1 MNEAGPQVTLEPRE
15 GTVPFPTGLVDYL
28 LIASTV
34 GILVAIA
41 FALRRAGQVGWSL
54 RDIAQ
59 GLAACSLVVLAL
71 VRHRFP
77 ARIKASFLIGV
88 FIVGA
93 LPGLVTLGML
103 GGTVVLFPATAA
115 MVATFYSQRLAWLYV
130 FFTAAVVA
138 LVGSAFC
145 LGLLGSDILPEEYL
159 QSGRNWSVYVACI
172 ALSCMVSS
180 VTVIRYRQAMD
191 KLLGQVA
198 EQRDKLSSR
207 NAELVRAMEQVKRL
221 SGMLPICSA
230 CKRIR
235 DDKGYWRQI
244 ESYVR
249 EHSEAEFTH
258 GICPDCVRV
267 LYPDDCEPFPA
278 EGTENTPLPV

>member
-1 MNEAGPQVTLEPRE
+1 M
-15 GTVPFPTGLVDYL
+15 
-28 LIASTV
+28 
-34 GILVAIA
+34 
-41 FALRRAGQVGWSL
+41 

-59 GLAACSLVVLAL
+59 SIAACSLVVLAL

-138 LVGSAFC
+138 LVGSGFC
-145 LGLLGSDILPEEYL
+145 MGLLGSDVLPEEYL
-159 QSGRNWSVYVACI
+159 QSGKNWSVYVACI

-180 VTVIRYRQAMD
+180 VAVIRYRQAMQ
-191 KLLGQVA
+191 KLLAQVA

-207 NAELVRAMEQVKRL
+207 NAELVQAMEQVKRL

-230 CKRIR
+230 CKKVR

-244 ESYVR
+244 ESYVQ

-258 GICPDCVRV
+258 GICPGCMRD
-267 LYPDDCEPFPA
+267 LYPEYCEALPT
-278 EGTENTPLPV
+278 EGKIGRAHV